1 MRRKKKMR
9 LTNIFII
16 AIITAAAAIAGSAQM
31 HNTFVASTGSDNTDC
46 GSRELPCRDF
56 NYALTKTDTGGI
68 VTALDSGI
76 YALTNVSIDKS
87 VTLVAAPGVQAEMF
101 NTDVNDRIRINATG
115 GALVILR
122 NLYIAG
128 DTGGTNAYGIG
139 VYSVGKLQV
148 ENCVIDRFSEGIGT
162 GLQAGAEFFIRDTII
177 KNSLSNGTTL
187 TTTSGLLRVTIDH
200 CQFVRNGTSG
210 TGHGVNALRKTKV
223 DIRESIASANAG
235 VGFIVTDGDMTL
247 DACTASNNAVGVE
260 VQPFGKVIVS
270 NSFVTNNSH
279 YGFQQAQGGTF
290 NSLGNNTVR
299 NNSTANTTGTINV
312 VPGT

>member
-1 MRRKKKMR
+1 MR
-9 LTNIFII
+9 LNKIII
-16 AIITAAAAIAGSAQM
+16 AALFSCVAAIACTAQS
-31 HNTFVASTGSDNTDC
+31 HNVFIATTGSDNTDC

-56 NYALTKTDTGGI
+56 NYALTKTEGGGI

-87 VTLVAAPGVQAEMF
+87 VTLTAAPGVQAELF
-101 NTDVNDRIRINATG
+101 NTDLNDRIRINAPD

-128 DTGGTNAYGIG
+128 QSGGTNAYGIG
-139 VYSVGKLQV
+139 VYSLGKLEI

-162 GLQAGAEFFIRDTII
+162 ALQSGAVFFIKDTII

-187 TTTSGLLRVTIDH
+187 TTTSGLLRATIDH
-200 CQFVRNGTSG
+200 CQFVHNGTSG
-210 TGHGVNALRKTKV
+210 TGNGVNVLQKSRV
-223 DIRESIASANAG
+223 DIRESTASANAG
-235 VGFIVTDGDMTL
+235 VGFSVTDGDMTL
-247 DACTASNNAVGVE
+247 DACTASNNAVGVS
-260 VQPFGKVIVS
+260 VAPYGKVIVS

-279 YGFQQAQGGTF
+279 YGFQQTSGGTF

-299 NNSTANTTGTINV
+299 SNSTANTTGTINV
-312 VPGT
+312 VSGT

>member
-1 MRRKKKMR
+1 MRP
-9 LTNIFII
+9 TNILI
-16 AIITAAAAIAGSAQM
+16 AIIITCIAAIAASAQM

-56 NYALTKTDTGGI
+56 NYALTKTNGGGI

-87 VTLVAAPGVQAEMF
+87 VTLVAAPGVQAELF
-101 NTDVNDRIRINATG
+101 NTDVNDRIRINAG
-115 GALVILR
+115 DNALVILR

-128 DTGGTNAYGIG
+128 QSGGTNAYGIG
-139 VYSVGKLQV
+139 VYSVGKLQI

-162 GLQAGAEFFIRDTII
+162 GLLSGAQFFIKDTII

-187 TTTSGLLRVTIDH
+187 TTSSGLLRATIDH
-200 CQFVRNGTSG
+200 CQFVHNGTTG
-210 TGHGVNALRKTKV
+210 TGHGVNVLQKSRV
-223 DIRESIASANAG
+223 DIRESVSSDNAG
-235 VGFIVTDGDMTL
+235 DGFSVTDGDLTL
-247 DACTASNNAVGVE
+247 DSCTASHNADGVS
-260 VQPFGKVIVS
+260 VAPFGKVIVS

-279 YGFQQAQGGTF
+279 YGFQQFQGGTF

-299 NNSTANTTGTINV
+299 SNATANTTGTINV
-312 VPGT
+312 VSGT